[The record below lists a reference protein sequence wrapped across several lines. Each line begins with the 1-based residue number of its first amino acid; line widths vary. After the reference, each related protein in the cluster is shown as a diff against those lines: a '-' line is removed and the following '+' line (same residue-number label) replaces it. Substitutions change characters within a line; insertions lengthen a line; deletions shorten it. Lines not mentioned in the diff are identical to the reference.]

1 MTPIK
6 SYIADSLVGNHL
18 HFKCE
23 CVMNIDV
30 VGTVKGWSLYQGE
43 IIWDVFTDSGK
54 FIRIGENH
62 PNMNIEEI

>member
-6 SYIADSLVGNHL
+6 SYMADSLVGKRL
-18 HFKCE
+18 HFRCD
-23 CVMNIDV
+23 CVLNIDM
-30 VGTVKGWSLYQGE
+30 VGVVKGWSLYQGE

-62 PNMNIEEI
+62 PNMYIDEL